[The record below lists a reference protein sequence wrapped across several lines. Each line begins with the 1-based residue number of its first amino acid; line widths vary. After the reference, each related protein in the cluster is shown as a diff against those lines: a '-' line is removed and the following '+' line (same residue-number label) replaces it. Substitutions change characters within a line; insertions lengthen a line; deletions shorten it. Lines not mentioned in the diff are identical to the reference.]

1 MQAVG
6 RGFESLHL
14 HDAAMSM
21 TPPHALEIAAADLVR
36 RGMSGRRQRIVLAEF
51 AASVVVGVGV
61 SAFALA
67 HAGVWGFVVGIAA
80 LGFAANYGLL
90 LTCAIALLRAPDVLG
105 RLASSPEWPERLRKA
120 TRQQLWLFVP
130 FSLVLTWRLRAGSLS

>member
-1 MQAVG
+1 
-6 RGFESLHL
+6 
-14 HDAAMSM
+14 
-21 TPPHALEIAAADLVR
+21 
-36 RGMSGRRQRIVLAEF
+36 MSGRRQRIVLAEF